1 MRSTKT
7 SQLAVFSLAMA
18 LGSSLAFAAH
28 TGERGQLSSKD
39 FKFAVDAAQGGM
51 SEVQLGELAK
61 QKATNPQVKTFAEKM
76 VTDHN
81 KANDELKQIISR
93 KGAVLPATLSRKEN
107 STLDDL
113 QKATGQD
120 FDKKYVE
127 HMVKDHKKDVKD
139 FQDATQNLTDPD
151 LRAFAQKT
159 LPTLQDHLRQIEQ
172 IEPAFS
178 SKRLSTR

>member
-1 MRSTKT
+1 MGT
-7 SQLAVFSLAMA
+7 SLAI
-18 LGSSLAFAAH
+18 AADN
-28 TGERGQLSSKD
+28 TERGQLSSKD
-39 FKFAVDAAQGGM
+39 YKFAVNAARGGM
-51 SEVQLGELAK
+51 TEVQLGQLAK
-61 QKATNPQVKTFAEKM
+61 DKATNPQVKTFGEKM

-93 KGAVLPATLSRKEN
+93 KGASFPAALSHKEN
-107 STLDDL
+107 SSLDDL
-113 QKATGQD
+113 QKASGQD

-127 HMVKDHKKDVKD
+127 LMVKDHKKDVKE
-139 FQDATQNLTDPD
+139 FEEATKELSDPD

-178 SKRLSTR
+178 SKRLTSTGR